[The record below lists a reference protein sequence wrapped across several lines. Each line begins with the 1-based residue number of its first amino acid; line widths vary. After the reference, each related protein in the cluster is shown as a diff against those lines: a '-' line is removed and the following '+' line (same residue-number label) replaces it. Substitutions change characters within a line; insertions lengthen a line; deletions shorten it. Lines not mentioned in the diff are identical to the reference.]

1 MSGNVKL
8 LIPYVLMAVSSAVFK
23 FSTSII
29 AGYGAL
35 QSDDLLHSYTVA
47 KCTQDID
54 WDAIENNILCE
65 LIDIKIP
72 KLAKNVIIAEPP

>member
-1 MSGNVKL
+1 MTNYLGEIQNGDY
-8 LIPYVLMAVSSAVFK
+8 IT
-23 FSTSII
+23 TSII

-65 LIDIKIP
+65 LDNKMY
-72 KLAKNVIIAEPP
+72 KSLLVSCTYKC